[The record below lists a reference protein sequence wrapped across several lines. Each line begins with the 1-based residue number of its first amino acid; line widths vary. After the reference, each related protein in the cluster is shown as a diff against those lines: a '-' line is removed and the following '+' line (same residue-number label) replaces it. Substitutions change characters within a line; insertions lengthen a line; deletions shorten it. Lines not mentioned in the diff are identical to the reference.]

1 MADNHRVYLECV
13 RPDIGKRGMNKFYQ
27 IDRYGNEVTIRFGS
41 IGAKDSEGRPFKAQ
55 QVSTKTFANSRAAEA
70 YLVKQ
75 MRSKTNPKGT
85 IKDSST
91 GRTIPKPP
99 YKVIIDEVNAYD
111 IRVIRG
117 KKGVINFTM
126 FNDDYI

>member
-1 MADNHRVYLECV
+1 MSDNHRVYLECV
-13 RPDIGKRGMNKFYQ
+13 RPDVGKRGMNKYYQ

-41 IGAKDSEGRPFKAQ
+41 INAKDSEGRPFQAQ
-55 QVSTKTFANSRAAEA
+55 QVNTKTFANSRAAEA
-70 YLVKQ
+70 YLIKQ
-75 MRSKTNPKGT
+75 MRKKTNPKESM
-85 IKDSST
+85 KDSAT

-99 YKVIIDEVNAYD
+99 YKVVIDEVNAYD
-111 IRVIRG
+111 IRIVRG